1 MGQTKV
7 SEIRQI
13 QSEDRDRLDN
23 FLESNSTT
31 TMFMRS
37 NLRASGI
44 ARRPTQACEAVY
56 TGTFRDGELVSV
68 ASQTWKGLL
77 LVEGHDAITDA
88 ARAAVLAAGI
98 DVIGIAGS
106 LDSVDAVRNGLG
118 LDEHPTNL
126 DTPEYLYT
134 LELENLEL
142 PDLLRSGR
150 AACRPPHRDEFDLLC
165 KWRLDYHLWLGGDPD
180 DAGAR
185 GIRTGLREAI
195 ENDQCRVLQVG
206 GEPVSYTAFTATLPD
221 QVQIGGVWTPP
232 DLRNRGYAQSV
243 VAGHLLDARAAGVER
258 AILFTATDNLAAQ
271 RAYESLGFEQTGRY
285 GLVFFETA
293 VTVDTCSQGA
303 QASA

>member
-7 SEIRQI
+7 SDIRQI
-13 QSEDRDRLDN
+13 QPEDRDRLDN
-23 FLESNSTT
+23 FFESNSAT

-37 NLRASGI
+37 NLHASGI
-44 ARRPTQACEAVY
+44 SRRPTQAYEAVY

-77 LVEGHDAITDA
+77 LVEGHDAITDV

-98 DVIGIAGS
+98 DVIGLAGS
-106 LDSVDAVRNGLG
+106 LDSVDAVRSGLG
-118 LDEHPTNL
+118 LDARPTNL

-134 LELENLEL
+134 LELEDLEL
-142 PDLLRSGR
+142 PDLLRTGR
-150 AACRPPHRDEFDLLC
+150 AACRPPHPGEFELLC
-165 KWRLDYHLWLGGDPD
+165 KWRLDYHLWLGGDPN

-185 GIRTGLREAI
+185 GIRDGLRETI
-195 ENDQCRVLQVG
+195 EKDRCRVLQVD

-232 DLRNRGYAQSV
+232 DLRNRGYARSA
-243 VAGHLLDARAAGVER
+243 VAGHLLDAQAAGVER
-258 AILFTATDNLAAQ
+258 AILFTSIDNLAAQ
-271 RAYESLGFEQTGRY
+271 RAYEALGFEKSGRY

-293 VTVDTCSQGA
+293 VTVDACSRTA
-303 QASA
+303 VP